1 MAKKQS
7 LASQAPPPIPG
18 EPPDVLIAVT
28 AAANAMGV
36 PPAVAASTIAAAK
49 SGDKG
54 ARHEL
59 QRALTVYEA
68 ARKGDPVAL
77 RQIAAVRRDTK
88 LGDPT
93 AAQKAAFLAAATGS
107 KKGWSLFK
115 RRKTPA
121 PVPREA
127 LTTVASSP
135 SPRRLISF
143 GNVYRPYALALTQGR
158 RKVV

>member
-1 MAKKQS
+1 MAKQPS

-49 SGDKG
+49 SGDKE
-54 ARHEL
+54 ARQEL

-68 ARKGDPVAL
+68 ARRGDPIAL
-77 RQIAAVRRDTK
+77 RQIAAVRRDAK

-115 RRKTPA
+115 QRKSPA

-127 LTTVASSP
+127 LAVVASTP
-135 SPRRLISF
+135 VRRGLISY
-143 GNVYRPYALALTQGR
+143 GNVYRPYALALTAGR
-158 RKVV
+158 RNVI